1 MWLNYVSDSCRF
13 CLFSA
18 SLSRF
23 LHFVFA
29 YLYFK
34 SPFTVHTGSGA
45 ATRCSAR
52 QRRTVRCLVCC
63 KPSWLFIIRTLL
75 SIGEQNIVMSV
86 SLSDMIMVDPWVG
99 LNLSNTQICLL
110 NRRTAVTAPQIH
122 SNGWLWHLIEFYC
135 LLTYWLTLHFNTLYT
150 TFCGSYSV
158 TNYIFTFRF
167 NCQFWLLGLTDDR
180 STASWLF
187 GVFLRRPNV

>member
-1 MWLNYVSDSCRF
+1 MGGTRCILFISPYRFYSSRACVYFVLQDEKNEMIHTNMWLNYVSDSCRF

-63 KPSWLFIIRTLL
+63 KPSWLFIIRALL

-122 SNGWLWHLIEFYC
+122 SNG
-135 LLTYWLTLHFNTLYT
+135 
-150 TFCGSYSV
+150 
-158 TNYIFTFRF
+158 
-167 NCQFWLLGLTDDR
+167 
-180 STASWLF
+180 
-187 GVFLRRPNV
+187 